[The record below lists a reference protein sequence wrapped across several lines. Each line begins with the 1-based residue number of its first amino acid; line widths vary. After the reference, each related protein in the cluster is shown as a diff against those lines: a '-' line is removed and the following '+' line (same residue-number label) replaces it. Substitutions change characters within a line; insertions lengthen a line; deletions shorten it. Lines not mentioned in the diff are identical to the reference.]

1 MSRKGIWP
9 LMLIVSLFFLWGMA
23 NNLNDILIAHF
34 RSALVLGDFQS
45 GIVQSAFYLG
55 YFCFAIPAAL
65 FMRAYGYKGGV
76 LIGLGLFGAGALLFW
91 PAASMVSYPAFL
103 FALFVIASG
112 LAFLETA
119 ANPLVAAMGPA
130 DGAAR
135 RLNLAQAFNPL
146 GSIAGIE
153 IGRRFILAS
162 GTDAGPSTAASR
174 AAELSSVQLPY
185 LAIGCFVLIWALLI
199 AVTRFPESVTRV
211 SAEELAVPSRAQYRS
226 LIATPRFRLGVVAQ
240 FAYVGAQVGIWS
252 YLIRYVEQALPG
264 TSATTAAGYVTA
276 SLVLFAIGRF
286 AGSALLGRVRAPLL
300 LLGFAGINSGLCL
313 LAVLLP
319 GSAGI
324 AALVGA
330 SFFMSI
336 MYPTIFVLAID
347 GLGGLAKAGSSLIVM
362 AIVGGAAIT
371 ALMGLVS
378 DAMGGI
384 SMAMAVPAL
393 CFAIVALFAWAHR
406 AAPAGRQ

>member
-76 LIGLGLFGAGALLFW
+76 LIGLGLFGVGALLFW
-91 PAASMVSYPAFL
+91 PAALLVSYPAFL

-130 DGAAR
+130 QGAAR

-162 GTDAGPSTAASR
+162 GPEAVPATAASR

-185 LAIGCFVLIWALLI
+185 LAIGCFVLGWALLI
-199 AVTRFPESVTRV
+199 ALTRFPESVTRA
-211 SAEELAVPSRAQYRS
+211 SAEELALPSRAQYRS
-226 LIATPRFRLGVVAQ
+226 LIAMPRFRLGVLAQ

-252 YLIRYVEQALPG
+252 YLIRYVEQSLPG
-264 TSATTAAGYVTA
+264 TSAATAAGYVTA

-286 AGSALLGRVRAPLL
+286 AGSALLGRVRAPQLL
-300 LLGFAGINSGLCL
+300 LAFAVINAGLCL
-313 LAVLLP
+313 LAVVLP
-319 GSAGI
+319 GTAGI
-324 AALVGA
+324 AALVSA

-378 DAMGGI
+378 DAMGAI
-384 SMAMAVPAL
+384 RLAMAVPVL

-406 AAPAGRQ
+406 SASAGRQ